1 MMSRI
6 MFFVLLT
13 VAAAGGAVIDR
24 ITVTTQATV
33 CPHPDD
39 AAMHK
44 FLSTPDFPITG
55 GKRY

>member
-1 MMSRI
+1 MSRI
-6 MFFVLLT
+6 VFFVSLS

-33 CPHPDD
+33 CPRPDD
-39 AAMHK
+39 AALHK